1 MRFFPS
7 GLEFWTG
14 SCYPVFMNKKTG
26 VYKAIK
32 KDGTVYYRSSIT
44 YKNKHISLGSFND
57 SESASA
63 AYLEAAHLL
72 SDLTETIDHYHIEKL
87 SFEKAVTLLNF
98 RDHSLYAATP
108 IYLQK
113 HFFRYYLSKYE
124 FLTFDIDDLFYY
136 STHKIM
142 KRGGHLFV
150 SDYGMQVTIHSR
162 YGIKNYAVLDRDYRF
177 LNGDPTDLRYSNIE
191 IINRY
196 HGVSAYQTGLKT
208 RYQAIIHIN
217 GNYIIGNY
225 SSEEKAAIAYNKAVD
240 ILHAKGVK
248 KNYPVNYI
256 EGLAASAYAEI
267 YSTVKISTNIL
278 NYGNDLK
285 KPGNAQ

>member
-1 MRFFPS
+1 M
-7 GLEFWTG
+7 
-14 SCYPVFMNKKTG
+14 KKNTG
-26 VYKAIK
+26 VYETTK
-32 KDGTVYYRSSIT
+32 KDGTVYYRSSVT
-44 YKNKHISLGSFND
+44 YKSKHISLGSYDTFEAANL
-57 SESASA
+57 
-63 AYLEAAHLL
+63 AYLEAGRLL
-72 SDLTETIDHYHIEKL
+72 TDRSETIEDYHTEVL

-98 RDHSLYAATP
+98 RDHGLYAATP
-108 IYLQK
+108 IYIQK
-113 HFFRYYLSKYE
+113 NFFRYYLTKYE

-177 LNGDPTDLRYSNIE
+177 LNGDPLDFRYSNIE

-196 HGVSAYQTGLKT
+196 HGVTSYQSGVKT
-208 RYQAIIHIN
+208 RYRATILIN

-240 ILHAKGVK
+240 ILHAKGIT

-256 EGLAASAYAEI
+256 EGLPASVYADI
-267 YSTVKISTNIL
+267 YSAVKISEKIL
-278 NYGNDLK
+278 SYNTEK
-285 KPGNAQ
+285 SERQK